1 MMRAMPTPPNEPADV
16 LLLQHTGSPAAM
28 DWLGAEPQ
36 AVVYQ
41 WHYDSFTTLP
51 VGTEWLARS
60 AACAHQAFALGSHL
74 AMQFHI
80 EITPKKIAAWRRRWR
95 H

>member
-1 MMRAMPTPPNEPADV
+1 MASRRCAKPPPAGAAQLAPCGLPTLPMMRAMPTPPNEPADV
-16 LLLQHTGSPAAM
+16 LVLQHTGSPAAM

-51 VGTEWLARS
+51 VGTEWQARL
-60 AACAHQAFALGSHL
+60 AACAH
-74 AMQFHI
+74 
-80 EITPKKIAAWRRRWR
+80 
-95 H
+95 